1 MFSTSIF
8 YEVIFKQLIS
18 KICVDAHCMSFA
30 HFYSPK
36 SSDVCCILEELTPVT
51 EKYRPVIFFHDQEPF
66 YIETFNNIFEYSF
79 DKKFGTQSDN
89 INLDIPGWNGVTM
102 NSFLHDID
110 SFKHH
115 FLVFA
120 NSEKSEELVSNC
132 KDRMLYNWY
141 YFRHG
146 FIALDWYRNTKYLP
160 ANYKFDKVFITFNN
174 IVSGNRNYR
183 LTLVSKLLEKQLHSF
198 GHISLNNDNLQ
209 TKIKNEIF
217 SKSLLSVDAKK
228 NIFKYLFNTNLNFT
242 IDSANINGNLS
253 AFDNLDVYTK
263 GFIHVVTETI
273 FYENKL
279 HLTEKI
285 FKPIVARRPFILV
298 GATGNLKYLKSYG
311 FKTFDKWID
320 ESYDNEADPDKRIDL
335 IVTELEKLCKLSDT
349 ELRQIQKEM
358 MDITE
363 FNFNH
368 FFNDFKKII
377 VDELVENFRRLVIK
391 YNAGKDTSFAYYI
404 DHSKVNYESIKEILT
419 S

>member
-18 KICVDAHCMSFA
+18 KICSDAYCLSFK
-30 HFYSPK
+30 HFHSPK
-36 SSDVCCILEELTPVT
+36 PSDVCCILEESKPDT

-66 YIETFNNIFEYSF
+66 YLETFNNIFEYSF
-79 DKKFGTQSDN
+79 DKKIGTQSDN
-89 INLDIPGWNGVTM
+89 INHDQPGWNGVTM
-102 NSFLHDID
+102 NSFLHDTD
-110 SFKHH
+110 SFRHH
-115 FLVFA
+115 FIVFA
-120 NSEKSEELVSNC
+120 NSEKSEELDSNC

-160 ANYKFDKVFITFNN
+160 AKYQFDKVFISFNN

-183 LTLVSKLLEKQLHSF
+183 LNFVSKLLEKQLHNF
-198 GHISLNNDNLQ
+198 GHISLNNDNLE
-209 TKIKNEIF
+209 TKIKNELY
-217 SKSLLSVDAKK
+217 SNSLLSIDAKK
-228 NIFKYLFNTNLNFT
+228 SIFKYLLNANLNLT
-242 IDSANINGNLS
+242 IDKPNINGELS
-253 AFDNLDVYTK
+253 AFDNIDVYSK

-298 GATGNLKYLKSYG
+298 GAAGNLQYFKSYG

-320 ESYDNEADPDKRIDL
+320 ESYDNEADPDKRINL
-335 IVTELEKLCKLSDT
+335 IVKELEKFCKLSND
-349 ELRQIQKEM
+349 ELIQIQKEM

-368 FFNDFKKII
+368 FFNDFKRII

-391 YNAGKDTSFAYYI
+391 YNAGKDTSFPYYI
-404 DHSKVNYESIKEILT
+404 NQSQVNYNSIKEILL